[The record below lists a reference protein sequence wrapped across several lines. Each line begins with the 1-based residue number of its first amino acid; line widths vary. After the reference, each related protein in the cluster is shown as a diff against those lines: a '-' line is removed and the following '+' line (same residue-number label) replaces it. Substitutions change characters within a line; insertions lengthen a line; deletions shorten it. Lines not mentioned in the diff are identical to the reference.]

1 MRQWNDYSYKYEGG
15 ESILD
20 VRNRYNKCVNCLQG
34 SHITALCAYMTTYN
48 QFQKVKNNRHWIVLF
63 TFEEDCCCSII
74 SYDLFTKSIVS
85 WEEIK

>member
-20 VRNRYNKCVNCLQG
+20 VRNR
-34 SHITALCAYMTTYN
+34 YN